1 MTFDVEDNYISNI
14 NDTRSE
20 SNNHYQQISNTNSR
34 SNSNDE
40 EGWKSDISS
49 DGMCY
54 IDNYLIDM
62 GDEDKNY
69 PWF

>member
-1 MTFDVEDNYISNI
+1 MKSSYFENNDIFDFEDNYISNI

-40 EGWKSDISS
+40 EG
-49 DGMCY
+49 
-54 IDNYLIDM
+54 
-62 GDEDKNY
+62 
-69 PWF
+69 